1 MKLKNIIS
9 GLAAMLMAL
18 CITGCDEEKDPII
31 IEGDLPIKT
40 SALYMVG
47 DATPNGWDIGNPTPL
62 QASADDVR
70 LSVHLHIRRHTLTSS
85 PVP

>member
-47 DATPNGWDIGNPTPL
+47 DATPNGWDIAIPLRYRLLPTMPSSSHGK
-62 QASADDVR
+62 ARSMPVR
-70 LSVHLHIRRHTLTSS
+70 
-85 PVP
+85 